1 MRDTTESKTV
11 GSFAECVRRSPVILT
26 EGAVIERLRRDA
38 DVPLDPFVLHAGFI
52 YDERGSGALGALYR
66 QYLDIGRAADL
77 PMIICTPTWRANP
90 TRLRQAG
97 LDGRDVNGD
106 GVRFVDSIRQEYGA
120 YAAKIFIGGLLGCR
134 GDAYRP
140 AEGLPADEAAAFH
153 RTQVKALAASQ
164 VDFLFAATLPTAA
177 EARGIAL
184 AAADCRIPYVLSF
197 VVRRDGTLL
206 DGTPLHEAVA
216 GIDAAVGS
224 PPLFYMVNCV
234 HPSIFEEAMV
244 SAISRSPQVAGRIIG
259 LQANT
264 STKSPEELDGLPALD
279 AESPEALAESILR
292 LRLLFGT
299 KVLGGCCGT
308 DHRHIEQIARR
319 IGEEASQRSGKP
331 SGIGAQAASR
341 CASKGE

>member
-1 MRDTTESKTV
+1 MRDTTSSKTV
-11 GSFAECVRRSPVILT
+11 GRFAECIRRSPVILT

-66 QYLDIGRAADL
+66 QYLEIGRAADL
-77 PMIICTPTWRANP
+77 PMIVGTPTWRANP

-97 LDGRDVNGD
+97 LDGRNVNGD
-106 GVRFVDSIRQEYGA
+106 GVRFVDSIRREYGA
-120 YAAKIFIGGLLGCR
+120 YAAKIIIGGLLGCQ

-140 AEGLPADEAAAFH
+140 AEGLSTDEAAAFH
-153 RTQVKALAASQ
+153 RTQVKAFAASQ

-184 AAADCRIPYVLSF
+184 AAAECRIPYVLSF
-197 VVRRDGTLL
+197 VVRRGGTLL

-244 SAISRSPQVAGRIIG
+244 SAISQSPRVASRVIG

-264 STKSPEELDGLPALD
+264 SSKSPEELDGLSALD
-279 AESPEALAESILR
+279 GESTEALAEAILR
-292 LRLLFGT
+292 LHLLFGT
-299 KVLGGCCGT
+299 KILGGCCGT
-308 DHRHIEQIARR
+308 DHRHIEEIAKR
-319 IGEEASQRSGKP
+319 IGKSAPRP
-331 SGIGAQAASR
+331 S
-341 CASKGE
+341 